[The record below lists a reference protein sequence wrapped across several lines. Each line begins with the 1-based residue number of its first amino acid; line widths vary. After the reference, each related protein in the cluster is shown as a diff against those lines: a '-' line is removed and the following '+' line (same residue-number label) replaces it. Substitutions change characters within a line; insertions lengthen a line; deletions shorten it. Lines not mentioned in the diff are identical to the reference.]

1 MRSPTLDFVLNNP
14 NKAADHIDE
23 LEKRLWLSVDDAKQ
37 AADRIAALEAAL
49 HKIDDITIDHTAMGI
64 ARKALARAKATP
76 APEQDK

>member
-1 MRSPTLDFVLNNP
+1 MTAIA
-14 NKAADHIDE
+14 NKDAAYIRE
-23 LEKRLWLSVDDAKQ
+23 LEARLWRSVETAKQ
-37 AADRIAALEAAL
+37 TAARIEALEAAL

>member
-1 MRSPTLDFVLNNP
+1 MTAIA
-14 NKAADHIDE
+14 NKDAAYIRE
-23 LEKRLWLSVDDAKQ
+23 LEARLWRSVETAKQ
-37 AADRIAALEAAL
+37 AADRIEALEAAL